1 MIHASIPPVLSVES
15 ATAVFIS
22 TWDPRSWPQLYPDS
36 RLAAPGTRS
45 GVQRCTSFQR
55 CLPSSAMRSVAET
68 LVVDDETTL
77 RNAAT
82 SSRRHGASSSDS
94 LLARVMVAAITRTGY
109 PLLWANGTCKG
120 KGSSVNAQQAIHYP
134 AQMMYHPYYMYIHPT
149 MFGEAVSH

>member
-1 MIHASIPPVLSVES
+1 MIHASIPSIPSVES

-36 RLAAPGTRS
+36 RLGAPGRRS

-55 CLPSSAMRSVAET
+55 CLPSSALRSVAET

-77 RNAAT
+77 RIAAT

-94 LLARVMVAAITRTGY
+94 LLA
-109 PLLWANGTCKG
+109 KS
-120 KGSSVNAQQAIHYP
+120 KGSSDNAQQAIRYSG
-134 AQMMYHPYYMYIHPT
+134 QMVHANDVPSVLHQSCDVRRICLSLTALDGNYSVRRTENESPP
-149 MFGEAVSH
+149 